1 VIGSA
6 DGPVDGGP
14 VVLYDGVCG
23 LCTRS
28 IQVILA
34 HDRRARFRFAALGG
48 AFATR
53 VLERHGY
60 GPGRAA
66 APDALAL
73 VEGTGTSA
81 ETLRFRSDA
90 ICAIAARLPFP
101 LRAAGWAL
109 RTIPRWLRDAV
120 YDRIARVRHR
130 VFGRLES
137 CPVPAA
143 EVRARFI
150 DD

>member
-1 VIGSA
+1 MTGST
-6 DGPVDGGP
+6 DGPAGSGP

-34 HDRRARFRFAALGG
+34 HDRHARFRFAALGG

-53 VLERHGY
+53 ALARHGY

-73 VEGTGTSA
+73 VEGTGTANTGRMVFAASIPG
-81 ETLRFRSDA
+81 R
-90 ICAIAARLPFP
+90 CAAP
-101 LRAAGWAL
+101 
-109 RTIPRWLRDAV
+109 
-120 YDRIARVRHR
+120 
-130 VFGRLES
+130 
-137 CPVPAA
+137 PAA
-143 EVRARFI
+143 AMRIFSPRGSACSAY
-150 DD
+150 